1 MVRGFYT
8 QPEGDTMSDPQELNQ
23 GYQSVLEI
31 FEKEGA
37 VIEAVY
43 LTGGRLRLRATAV
56 SEASRMRIWN
66 ALRFVEPVYPNVD
79 PEISVRCGEQTYI
92 VRPGDNL
99 STISQHFFGDVNHRS
114 QIAMANSSV
123 DPDRI
128 LVGQRLKIPCV

>member
-1 MVRGFYT
+1 
-8 QPEGDTMSDPQELNQ
+8 MSDPQELNQ
-23 GYQSVLEI
+23 RYQSVLEI

-56 SEASRMRIWN
+56 SEASRTRIWN

-79 PEISVRCGEQTYI
+79 PEISVRRGEQTYI
-92 VRPGDNL
+92 VRPGDDL

>member
-1 MVRGFYT
+1 
-8 QPEGDTMSDPQELNQ
+8 MSDPQELNQ

-43 LTGGRLRLRATAV
+43 LTGGRL
-56 SEASRMRIWN
+56 RIWN